1 MFIKKRGGKLT
12 KVLVYVDDLIITGDD
27 EAEMQRTR
35 ENFSVWLQMKELG
48 QLKHFLGLEVDQ
60 REDGIFLC
68 QQKYAKDLL
77 LKYDMLN
84 CKPTS
89 AAMDTTVKL
98 CAEEGKELEDPA
110 MCRQL
115 VGGRIYLT
123 MTRTDITFVVGVVSS
138 YMPFIHERQGM

>member
-1 MFIKKRGGKLT
+1 MFIKKRGGKPT

-68 QQKYAKDLL
+68 QQEV
-77 LKYDMLN
+77 
-84 CKPTS
+84 CKRPT
-89 AAMDTTVKL
+89 AQV
-98 CAEEGKELEDPA
+98 
-110 MCRQL
+110 
-115 VGGRIYLT
+115 
-123 MTRTDITFVVGVVSS
+123 
-138 YMPFIHERQGM
+138 